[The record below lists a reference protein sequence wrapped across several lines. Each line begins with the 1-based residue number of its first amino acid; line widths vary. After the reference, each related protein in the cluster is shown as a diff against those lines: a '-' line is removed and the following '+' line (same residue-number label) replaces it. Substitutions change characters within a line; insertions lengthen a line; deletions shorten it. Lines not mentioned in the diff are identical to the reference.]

1 MRDANTLKNISVE
14 DRLREAIWGQFVGD
28 AAALGTPW
36 IYDLAN

>member
-14 DRLREAIWGQFVGD
+14 DRLRGAIWVQFVGH
-28 AAALGTPW
+28 AAALGTHW